1 MTGRS
6 GHNTHGRNLTP
17 MNQSTKP
24 PATLSVDETARL
36 LGVSSDAVRDAV
48 ARGEIAS
55 LRVGRRV
62 LISAAP
68 LHRALGIELSAAES

>member
-1 MTGRS
+1 MS
-6 GHNTHGRNLTP
+6 
-17 MNQSTKP
+17 QSP
-24 PATLSVDETARL
+24 QSPATLSVDETARL

-68 LHRALGIELSAAES
+68 LHRALGIDPAEIES